1 MHVEGRT
8 NVKELMVR
16 IASIFGISVA
26 LALAIEQVTRFRTVG
41 AYVCYAIFDNIGG
54 GMENLRY
61 VVPIVVGTDIVA
73 SFVLVS
79 VVYGGVR
86 LYQKHANTKA

>member
-1 MHVEGRT
+1 MF
-8 NVKELMVR
+8 K
-16 IASIFGISVA
+16 IAALLGISVA
-26 LALAIEQVTRFRTVG
+26 LALVIEQVTRFRTVG
-41 AYVCYAIFDNIGG
+41 AYVCSAIFDNIGG

-79 VVYGGVR
+79 VVYESVR
-86 LYQKHANTKA
+86 LYQKHADTKA